1 MIDYRQ
7 KINSIYNKSKESSI
21 SDNRFVEIL
30 ELFCEYCQ
38 TFDIEGLTT
47 DKGQYLSVLVD
58 SVEKAMKYYKPEN
71 VDFFFYTL
79 KIIKLDIRQAKKE
92 EYDSIKSVIDIP
104 ESTKRQAEKDMEKIK
119 DVANYNCINIYK
131 INDTE
136 IKIISKETGLDIDR
150 INNLLNQQ
158 SLKITKPFEQKENDK
173 SQNNDGIPEDRKQI
187 EKNLKEE
194 FKNSLN
200 DTYEIEK
207 QDQKQQQESN
217 KRYFSTINDV
227 YMFLSPTKKHTYKVV
242 LVNFFIDS
250 MFDDN
255 TDIEKMETIL
265 KQFKFYDETDN
276 RINQVVKDFIKT
288 GKSKTQEELAKI
300 INLNKDTISKIQR
313 HFKELLR
320 EKVTNKDI

>member
-1 MIDYRQ
+1 
-7 KINSIYNKSKESSI
+7 
-21 SDNRFVEIL
+21 
-30 ELFCEYCQ
+30 
-38 TFDIEGLTT
+38 
-47 DKGQYLSVLVD
+47 
-58 SVEKAMKYYKPEN
+58 
-71 VDFFFYTL
+71 
-79 KIIKLDIRQAKKE
+79 
-92 EYDSIKSVIDIP
+92 
-104 ESTKRQAEKDMEKIK
+104 MEKIK